1 MPRKEAL
8 ALSTNNA
15 QAQQD
20 AVSEGIDAY
29 ELPKSLVTRL
39 ARSALPDNAKL
50 QKDVVLALSKGST
63 VFVNYLAAT
72 AHDIAAQ
79 KQHKSVSASDVLKA
93 LEQIE
98 MGDMVQKLQQDLNTY
113 RANHKG
119 KKSGSTAKSAESA
132 STSGKTKS
140 KADAS
145 TAESASAS
153 APANR
158 GKERATITIP
168 SRVGQSASTPIPA
181 EAEPAPVEEEPSR
194 DVEDEEML
202 NAEDLEVDEVE
213 EEDLVE
219 SEDGDEGDVGDE
231 EELVDEVAVEEDE
244 LRRDAKGVEERDKME
259 ED

>member
-1 MPRKEAL
+1 MPRKEAI

-63 VFVNYLAAT
+63 VFINYLAAT

-98 MGDMVQKLQQDLNTY
+98 MGDMVQKLQSDLNAY
-113 RANHKG
+113 RNNQKG
-119 KKSGSTAKSAESA
+119 KKGSPTKSAESA
-132 STSGKTKS
+132 PVSVKPRAKLDPSTP
-140 KADAS
+140 D
-145 TAESASAS
+145 SASA
-153 APANR
+153 AK
-158 GKERATITIP
+158 GKEKATITIP
-168 SRVGQSASTPIPA
+168 SRAGQSATPAQP
-181 EAEPAPVEEEPSR
+181 EHPPQQVEPVETRVSR
-194 DVEDEEML
+194 DDDDDEEML
-202 NAEDLEVDEVE
+202 DAEENEIDEVE
-213 EEDLVE
+213 EEEVD
-219 SEDGDEGDVGDE
+219 EDDEADVGDE
-231 EELVDEVAVEEDE
+231 EELVDEVGLEEEE
-244 LRRDAKGVEERDKME
+244 LRRDAKGVEERDQMD